1 MDKCKCSFVVASS
14 KAAILELVSGAAQF
28 AETVNV
34 VALGE
39 AVSAEGVAN
48 VYQLDDIGSSVVP
61 YVGAVVRLIAEAAP
75 ELVLVEQSRNGR
87 LLAGSIAAAF
97 GTGVQTDV
105 DSISYDGSAFVTTSA
120 GYGGLAVRTER
131 SSSTAVI
138 CIGSGLFAPASE
150 LVCPVP
156 QKLSSSDCSIR
167 FIERREKA
175 PQHTN
180 LSSAKYV
187 VCVGR
192 GIGGEENLALA
203 EQLASV
209 IGAEMGCTRPVAEEE
224 KLMPSSRYIGVSG
237 ATVKPQLY
245 IGIGVS
251 GQIQHTSGI
260 GGSEYVI
267 AINKDDKA
275 AIFKEC
281 DLGIVGDAKD
291 VLTRVTQLLRQSS

>member
-1 MDKCKCSFVVASS
+1 MDKCKSSFVVASS

-61 YVGAVVRLIAEAAP
+61 YVGAVVRLIAE
-75 ELVLVEQSRNGR
+75 
-87 LLAGSIAAAF
+87 
-97 GTGVQTDV
+97 QTDV

-150 LVCPVP
+150 LACPVP

-167 FIERREKA
+167 FVERREKA